1 MKRGFGQEHD
11 PESLERSVEVV
22 LDDIVEDVGVE
33 PAVRDGLVIEE
44 VLADLRRRSRVMARH
59 HERRDARASLW
70 GLTTVMDDGSDKL
83 AEIVPTRPLLQLL
96 PLVGTHEPKEL
107 AARVILG
114 ELFRDAPRPGRGRET
129 EIRFIDPSPGELAR
143 GEVEHIEALLVRS
156 DRRMDLERRLGAG
169 EEDHAIESAV
179 AESAFGNG
187 EMPRVNR
194 VKGAAK

>member
-1 MKRGFGQEHD
+1 MMRGFGQEHD

-22 LDDIVEDVGVE
+22 LDDIVEDVGME
-33 PAVRDGLVIEE
+33 PVVRDGLVVEE

-59 HERRDARASLW
+59 HERRDAWASQRSLA
-70 GLTTVMDDGSDKL
+70 TVMDDGSDKL

-96 PLVGTHEPKEL
+96 PLVGTHEPEEL

-143 GEVEHIEALLVRS
+143 GEVEHIEALLIRR
-156 DRRMDLERRLGAG
+156 DRRVDLERGLGAG
-169 EEDHAIESAV
+169 KEDHAIESAV
-179 AESAFGNG
+179 AERAFGNG

>member
-1 MKRGFGQEHD
+1 MMRGFGQEHD

-22 LDDIVEDVGVE
+22 LDDIVEDVGME
-33 PAVRDGLVIEE
+33 PVVRDGLVVEE

-59 HERRDARASLW
+59 HERRDAWASQRSLA
-70 GLTTVMDDGSDKL
+70 TVMDDGSDKL

-96 PLVGTHEPKEL
+96 PLVGTHEPEEL

-143 GEVEHIEALLVRS
+143 GEVEHIEALLIRR
-156 DRRMDLERRLGAG
+156 DRRVDLERGLGAG
-169 EEDHAIESAV
+169 KEDHAIESAV
-179 AESAFGNG
+179 AESTFSNG

>member
-1 MKRGFGQEHD
+1 
-11 PESLERSVEVV
+11 
-22 LDDIVEDVGVE
+22 
-33 PAVRDGLVIEE
+33 
-44 VLADLRRRSRVMARH
+44 
-59 HERRDARASLW
+59 
-70 GLTTVMDDGSDKL
+70 
-83 AEIVPTRPLLQLL
+83 
-96 PLVGTHEPKEL
+96 
-107 AARVILG
+107 VILG

-156 DRRMDLERRLGAG
+156 DRRMDLERGLGAG

-187 EMPRVNR
+187 EMSRVNR